1 MLQEKIVSFVNTELN
16 KLQRVLKSDSDLKSG
31 DQDPEEEEVAN
42 SSRHAFL
49 KITLDFL
56 RIMKQEQLAE
66 SLLSSKEFENHV
78 TLIYEAN
85 VEGKKI

>member
-1 MLQEKIVSFVNTELN
+1 MLQEKIVSFVKTELD
-16 KLQRVLKSDSDLKSG
+16 KLQRVLSSEFDFKSE
-31 DQDPEEEEVAN
+31 DQDPEEGEPAS

-66 SLLSSKEFENHV
+66 SLLSSKTFENQLH
-78 TLIYEAN
+78 
-85 VEGKKI
+85 

>member
-1 MLQEKIVSFVNTELN
+1 MLHEAIASFVKTELF
-16 KLQRVLKSDSDLKSG
+16 KHQRLLSSEFDFKSEDWDR
-31 DQDPEEEEVAN
+31 EEGEPAS

-66 SLLSSKEFENHV
+66 NLLSSKTFENQLH
-78 TLIYEAN
+78 
-85 VEGKKI
+85 